1 MLYRILNW
9 LFIFAV
15 KGYFRSIS
23 IRGLEQIPARG
34 PLLLAANHTS
44 AFMDPIVL
52 GVHIRRTLYF
62 LSRGSA
68 FRKKFV
74 ASLLG
79 KLHMIPVFRPEF
91 EPEDVGRNQATFAR
105 CFDHL
110 SAGKV
115 ILIFPEGVS
124 KTERRLR
131 PLKTGI
137 ARIGLGAEQRHDF
150 QLGVNIIP
158 IGINYSNPHQFQSDV
173 FVNVGRPIP
182 LDAFRESFTRD
193 EKATVYEVMDLLR
206 SELEKRTV
214 IIKDERLAG
223 LVELIEKL
231 YRSELRDDTLPADKL
246 RQDFYLSKDIAA
258 AVQWFDEND
267 PDKVMA
273 FDRRIRSYLRHADR
287 LNLRDTQLKDSDSR
301 TALFRDILLLI
312 LGFPLFLAGWIVNVI
327 PFKLAEWVSR
337 KIRVR
342 EDFVGSIRLAAG
354 MFVFLIVYLLEAGV
368 ISWWTSW
375 PVGFASLLLFYPA
388 GVYTLH
394 YLKAAWKFRY
404 SLDYL
409 FIWRKRKHLI
419 ERLRTIR
426 SELIR
431 ALEDG
436 RRQYEQ
442 IKSADSPKHS

>member
-1 MLYRILNW
+1 MLYRILTW
-9 LFIFAV
+9 LFILAV

-23 IRGLEQIPARG
+23 IRGLEQIPTKG

-68 FRKKFV
+68 FKNKFV
-74 ASLLG
+74 AALLG

-91 EPEDVGRNQATFAR
+91 EPEDVGRNEATFAK
-105 CFDHL
+105 CYDHL
-110 SAGKV
+110 SLGKV
-115 ILIFPEGVS
+115 ILIFPEGIS

-137 ARIGLGAEQRHDF
+137 ARIGLGAEARNDF
-150 QLGVNIIP
+150 QLGVSIVP

-173 FVNVGRPIP
+173 FVNVGRPIQ
-182 LDAFRESFTRD
+182 LQEFKTSYIQD
-193 EKATVYEVMDLLR
+193 EKSAVREVMQQLQ

-214 IIKDERLAG
+214 IIGDERLEELIG
-223 LVELIEKL
+223 LIEKL
-231 YRSELRDDTLPADKL
+231 YRSELRDDDLPVDKL
-246 RQDFYLSKDIAA
+246 RQDFYLSKDIVA
-258 AVQWFDEND
+258 AVQWYDD
-267 PDKVMA
+267 HYPKKVMD
-273 FDRRIRSYLRHADR
+273 FDRRIRSYLHQTDR
-287 LNLRDTQLKDSDSR
+287 LNLRDSHLKTSDQR
-301 TALFRDILLLI
+301 TSIFQDIVSLI
-312 LGFPLFLAGWIVNVI
+312 LGFPLFFAGWIANVI

-354 MFVFLIVYLLEAGV
+354 MFVFLFIYLLEAAV
-368 ISWWTSW
+368 ITWLTSW
-375 PVGFASLLLFYPA
+375 TIGLTSLLLFYPS

-394 YLKAAWKFRY
+394 YLKAAWQFRY

-409 FIWRKRKHLI
+409 FIWQKRKRLI
-419 ERLRTIR
+419 ERLRDIR
-426 SELIR
+426 QELIGE
-431 ALEDG
+431 LEEG
-436 RRQYEQ
+436 REKYLSEIQN
-442 IKSADSPKHS
+442 KMD